1 MQNFRFE
8 NMCLITNYENCEH
21 ATTFVVDYGSQLLL
35 PSLMEACK
43 SLMLNVIDEPQ
54 LVEGSKVNFKDMFH
68 TIWINPI
75 TLKHLLSR
83 EFNGYCHYLVD
94 IDYKDA
100 LSWWHIEQQK
110 IPIVENLVKHILSI
124 LASQIKIEKIFLIVG
139 LLTSFHKC
147 HFQTNN
153 LNKLLFFNN
162 NLPPN
167 SRIDYLKHV
176 NLANTCDEWFNLID
190 ELEAK
195 FEDGVKCWEF
205 LKVEDMNY
213 LSQCYINGKACYW
226 IFIRGLFCC
235 FKLNV
240 DDSILWKHDGDE

>member
-83 EFNGYCHYLVD
+83 EFNGYCHYFVD

-100 LSWWHIEQQK
+100 LSWWHIE
-110 IPIVENLVKHILSI
+110 
-124 LASQIKIEKIFLIVG
+124 
-139 LLTSFHKC
+139 
-147 HFQTNN
+147 
-153 LNKLLFFNN
+153 
-162 NLPPN
+162 
-167 SRIDYLKHV
+167 
-176 NLANTCDEWFNLID
+176 
-190 ELEAK
+190 
-195 FEDGVKCWEF
+195 
-205 LKVEDMNY
+205 
-213 LSQCYINGKACYW
+213 
-226 IFIRGLFCC
+226 
-235 FKLNV
+235 
-240 DDSILWKHDGDE
+240 